1 MQASQRTK
9 TGPSNPRKVKRV
21 RGSNK
26 CKEVASLEAGK
37 KLKVTFYNNRTVGT
51 NSNLFSRHLGKIIR
65 DKNMCPLGVSS
76 WCDIKQQRF
85 DHMLAAVEDKFESV
99 DFNDHRDHIFGLMN
113 ESWNKWRG
121 YLHATYVKNK
131 PIVQALKNIPK
142 AVEKKEW
149 EWLVKEHFCFES
161 FQARSKRN
169 AENRAKLNM
178 FPHIGSKPIREIIY
192 QQAGK
197 HGNPPN
203 LAIAFFETC
212 KKDNLLVERE
222 TIEKHVCLAQIEEIL
237 NAEPY
242 MPSIEIVQKCCG
254 PRNRSHVF
262 GFGGGVKAK
271 DMRGGTSSKAE
282 LLSELCSTQEKY
294 KSLNEEKKSL
304 NDHLSTIED
313 DLKEIR
319 KMKELFAA
327 QPSHDLHMTSPV
339 SFE

>member
-161 FQARSKRN
+161 FQA
-169 AENRAKLNM
+169 
-178 FPHIGSKPIREIIY
+178 
-192 QQAGK
+192 GK

-203 LAIAFFETC
+203 LAIACFETC

-222 TIEKHVCLAQIEEIL
+222 TIEKHAQIEEIL